1 MLRKLVHRPI
11 AVSMCLIAIAVIGVL
26 AIRHIPVSLMPDID
40 VPHIAV
46 QAFYPGA
53 SVEEVEGQVTR
64 PLRQQLLQVSG
75 LKEMRSESR
84 MDAGILRL
92 TFETGSDMDLIFI
105 DVNEKVDR
113 AMSSLPKEAERPK
126 VMKTSALDIPAF
138 YLDLSL
144 KNEKTGDDA
153 SMRFAELGR
162 FARDVVAKRIEQMPE
177 TAMVDVSGT
186 TATEIMLLPD
196 ESRMSALGLTV
207 TDIEKALADNNI
219 TLGALSIVDG
229 IYRYN
234 VHFDSQIL
242 DRNDIGEIYLNHQGR
257 LLQLKD
263 ICSISEKTAKRNGLV
278 RSAGKNAVT
287 MAVVKQTD
295 ARMEDLKEGMDTL
308 LDDLRR
314 EYPDIELTVTRD
326 QTQLLTYSISNLEI
340 NLLLGSI
347 LACLILFLFIRDWRP
362 TVLIILTIPVSLL
375 VTLLFFICSAY
386 PSTSYPFPD

>member
-1 MLRKLVHRPI
+1 
-11 AVSMCLIAIAVIGVL
+11 
-26 AIRHIPVSLMPDID
+26 
-40 VPHIAV
+40 
-46 QAFYPGA
+46 
-53 SVEEVEGQVTR
+53 
-64 PLRQQLLQVSG
+64 
-75 LKEMRSESR
+75 
-84 MDAGILRL
+84 
-92 TFETGSDMDLIFI
+92 
-105 DVNEKVDR
+105 
-113 AMSSLPKEAERPK
+113 
-126 VMKTSALDIPAF
+126 
-138 YLDLSL
+138 
-144 KNEKTGDDA
+144 
-153 SMRFAELGR
+153 
-162 FARDVVAKRIEQMPE
+162 
-177 TAMVDVSGT
+177 MVDVSGT

-375 VTLLFFICSAY
+375 VTLLFSSARHIHQRHIPFRTDTRRGHDGGQLHYRHRQY
-386 PSTSYPFPD
+386 PPAVELRRLP